1 MELKLVIDDQE
12 FTLQVLGALV
22 TQAEDF
28 FAKMDSDMDQGWQM
42 GREWVAQPD
51 RLQRCQ
57 VVANKLVTALETENH
72 DLGRLM
78 AAYIISRAPEIESIE
93 PDIHGEP
100 LNTIFHFHEHPR
112 TSTESVTAPA
122 RAAGSTAAPAHGKM
136 AALAQAGQQV
146 SKVFRAGKQW
156 KFSILD
162 PNTGK
167 WRESPAI
174 ATEQEAERLRE
185 AAVHQRYQEIRDRP

>member
-12 FTLQVLGALV
+12 FTLHVPDALV
-22 TQAEDF
+22 AQAEDF

-42 GREWVAQPD
+42 GREWVARPD

-78 AAYIISRAPEIESIE
+78 AAYLISRAPEIESIE
-93 PDIHGEP
+93 PDVHGEP
-100 LNTIFHFHEHPR
+100 LNTIFRFREHPR

-122 RAAGSTAAPAHGKM
+122 HEKM

-174 ATEQEAERLRE
+174 ATQQQAERLRE
-185 AAVHQRYQEIRDRP
+185 AAVHERYQEIRDRP